1 MNSSRSNTGSSRL
14 ERRAG
19 EIAAAFGGTW
29 SGAKG
34 MCRCPAHDDRSPSL
48 AIGLGDHAILFHC
61 FAGCSSNAVLAAFAR
76 HGIRA
81 SDLFDGSGGPI
92 APLVRSGPSD
102 RNALRLWREAKILA
116 GTPADEYLAARNLRL
131 GSPDLRFHAATPLGK
146 KPQVRFL
153 PAMIAAVR
161 TDEAIVAVHR
171 TFLDTGYCPAT
182 KACTTAGSVRVAGF
196 DRPKRALGRLGTGAV
211 RLATPSDG
219 RLGLAEGIESAL
231 SAQQIFG
238 IACWAT
244 LGNERFGIV
253 TIPDSV
259 RELTLFIDADAG
271 GKLAEQRGRTAYA
284 RDGRII
290 VTQRPAI
297 QGQDWND
304 VLTAQSGPPHDQTAE
319 GRGLEH
325 G

>member
-48 AIGLGDHAILFHC
+48 AIGLGDRAILFHC
-61 FAGCSSNAVLAAFAR
+61 FAGCSSNAVLEAFAR

-81 SDLFDGSGGPI
+81 RDLFDGLGGPI
-92 APLVRSGPSD
+92 APVIHADKANGH
-102 RNALRLWREAKILA
+102 AQRLWRQAKILA
-116 GTPADEYLAARNLRL
+116 DTPADDYLAVRNLKLRP
-131 GSPDLRFHAATPLGK
+131 PDLRFHAKTPLGA
-146 KPQVRFL
+146 KPDVRFL
-153 PAMIAAVR
+153 PAMLAAVR

-171 TFLDTGYCPAT
+171 TFLDTRSGPAT
-182 KACTTAGSVRVAGF
+182 KTGTTAGSVRLARF

-211 RLATPSDG
+211 RLATPSEG

-244 LGNERFGIV
+244 LGNERFGLV
-253 TIPDSV
+253 TIPQSV
-259 RELTLFIDADAG
+259 RELTLFIDADPG
-271 GKLAEQRGRTAYA
+271 GKLAEQRGRAAYA

-297 QGQDWND
+297 EGQDWND
-304 VLTAQSGPPHDQTAE
+304 VLVAQRGSRHDQTVE
-319 GRGLEH
+319 GRGLER

>member
-1 MNSSRSNTGSSRL
+1 M
-14 ERRAG
+14 
-19 EIAAAFGGTW
+19 
-29 SGAKG
+29 
-34 MCRCPAHDDRSPSL
+34 
-48 AIGLGDHAILFHC
+48 
-61 FAGCSSNAVLAAFAR
+61 
-76 HGIRA
+76 
-81 SDLFDGSGGPI
+81 
-92 APLVRSGPSD
+92 
-102 RNALRLWREAKILA
+102 
-116 GTPADEYLAARNLRL
+116 
-131 GSPDLRFHAATPLGK
+131 
-146 KPQVRFL
+146 
-153 PAMIAAVR
+153 
-161 TDEAIVAVHR
+161 
-171 TFLDTGYCPAT
+171 
-182 KACTTAGSVRVAGF
+182 
-196 DRPKRALGRLGTGAV
+196 GTGAV

-271 GKLAEQRGRTAYA
+271 GKLAEQRGRAAYA

>member
-1 MNSSRSNTGSSRL
+1 MSSSPSVPSLSHL

-19 EIAAAFGGTW
+19 DIAAAFGGTW
-29 SGAKG
+29 RGTKG

-48 AIGLGDHAILFHC
+48 AIGLSDHAILFHC
-61 FAGCSSNAVLAAFAR
+61 FAGCSSEAVLEAFAR

-81 SDLFDGSGGPI
+81 RDLFDGSGGPI
-92 APLVRSGPSD
+92 VPVTPPDKPDG
-102 RNALRLWREAKILA
+102 NAQRLWRQARILA
-116 GTPADEYLAARNLRL
+116 GTPADSYLSSRNLTLR
-131 GSPDLRFHAATPLGK
+131 PRDLRFHAKTPLGA
-146 KPQVRFL
+146 KPDTRFL
-153 PAMIAAVR
+153 PAMLAAVR
-161 TDEAIVAVHR
+161 TDEAVVAVHR
-171 TFLDTGYCPAT
+171 TFLEKWADPAAMT
-182 KACTTAGSVRVAGF
+182 DRTAASVRLARF

-244 LGNERFGIV
+244 LGNERFGLV

-259 RELTLFIDADAG
+259 RELILFIDADAG
-271 GKLAEQRGRTAYA
+271 GELAEQKGRAAHA
-284 RDGRII
+284 RKGRVIL
-290 VTQRPAI
+290 TQRPAI
-297 QGQDWND
+297 EGQDWND
-304 VLTAQSGPPHDQTAE
+304 VLAASSGFRCEHDPE
-319 GRGLEH
+319 GRALEP

>member
-1 MNSSRSNTGSSRL
+1 MRLSRSVTSSSQL

-61 FAGCSSNAVLAAFAR
+61 FAGCSSDAVLAAFAR

-81 SDLFDGSGGPI
+81 RDLFDGSGGPI
-92 APLVRSGPSD
+92 TPVVRPDRSE
-102 RNALRLWREAKILA
+102 RNALRLWRQAKILV
-116 GTPADEYLAARNLRL
+116 GTPADDYLAARNLALR
-131 GSPDLRFHAATPLGK
+131 SPDLRFHAATPLGA
-146 KPQVRFL
+146 KPEVRFL
-153 PAMIAAVR
+153 PAMLAAVR
-161 TDEAIVAVHR
+161 TDETVVAVHR
-171 TFLDTGYCPAT
+171 TFLDTRSGPAT
-182 KACTTAGSVRVAGF
+182 KTGTTTGSVRLAGF

-253 TIPDSV
+253 TIPQSV
-259 RELTLFIDADAG
+259 RELTLFTDADAG
-271 GKLAEQRGRTAYA
+271 GKLAEQRGRAAYA

-304 VLTAQSGPPHDQTAE
+304 VLTAQSGPRHDQTAE
-319 GRGLEH
+319 GRGLEP

>member
-1 MNSSRSNTGSSRL
+1 MSSRPSVPTLSHL

-19 EIAAAFGGTW
+19 DIAAAFGGTW
-29 SGAKG
+29 RGTKG

-48 AIGLGDHAILFHC
+48 AIGLSDHAILFHC
-61 FAGCSSNAVLAAFAR
+61 FAGCSSEAVLAAFAR

-81 SDLFDGSGGPI
+81 RDLFDGSGGAIVPVI
-92 APLVRSGPSD
+92 HPDKPDG
-102 RNALRLWREAKILA
+102 NAQRLWRQARILV
-116 GTPADEYLAARNLRL
+116 GTPAERYLASRSLRL
-131 GSPDLRFHAATPLGK
+131 RPRDLRFHAKTPLGA
-146 KPQVRFL
+146 KPDARFL
-153 PAMIAAVR
+153 PAMLAAVR
-161 TDEAIVAVHR
+161 TDESIVAVHR
-171 TFLDTGYCPAT
+171 TFLDTESDCAT
-182 KACTTAGSVRVAGF
+182 KTVPTGKSVRLARF

-244 LGNERFGIV
+244 LGNERFGLV

-259 RELTLFIDADAG
+259 RELILFIDADAG
-271 GKLAEQRGRTAYA
+271 GELAEQKGRAAHA
-284 RDGRII
+284 RKGRVIL
-290 VTQRPAI
+290 TQRPAI
-297 QGQDWND
+297 EGQDWND
-304 VLTAQSGPPHDQTAE
+304 VLAASSGFRCEHDPE
-319 GRGLEH
+319 GRALEP

>member
-1 MNSSRSNTGSSRL
+1 MRSSRSVTSSSRL

-19 EIAAAFGGTW
+19 EIAVAFGGTW

-61 FAGCSSNAVLAAFAR
+61 FAGCSSEAVLTAFAR

-81 SDLFDGSGGPI
+81 RDLFDGSGGWI
-92 APLVRSGPSD
+92 APVIHPDKANG
-102 RNALRLWREAKILA
+102 NAQGLWRQAKILT
-116 GTPADEYLAARNLRL
+116 GTPADEYLARRGLKLR
-131 GSPDLRFHAATPLGK
+131 PCDLRFHPKTPLGAQ
-146 KPQVRFL
+146 PDVRFL
-153 PAMIAAVR
+153 PSMLAAVR

-171 TFLDTGYCPAT
+171 TFLDTRSDPAT
-182 KACTTAGSVRVAGF
+182 EKGTTAGSVRLAGF
-196 DRPKRALGRLGTGAV
+196 DGPKRALGRLGTGAV

-244 LGNERFGIV
+244 LGNERFGLV
-253 TIPDSV
+253 TIPQSV

-271 GKLAEQRGRTAYA
+271 GELAEQRGRAAYA
-284 RDGRII
+284 REGRII

-304 VLTAQSGPPHDQTAE
+304 VVAERSGSRNDQT
-319 GRGLEH
+319 LEERVLEA

>member
-1 MNSSRSNTGSSRL
+1 M
-14 ERRAG
+14 
-19 EIAAAFGGTW
+19 
-29 SGAKG
+29 
-34 MCRCPAHDDRSPSL
+34 PAHDDRSPSL
-48 AIGLGDHAILFHC
+48 AIGLSDRAILFHC
-61 FAGCSSNAVLAAFAR
+61 FAGWSSNAVLEAFAR

-81 SDLFDGSGGPI
+81 RDLFDGSGGSI

-102 RNALRLWREAKILA
+102 RNALRLWHQARILA
-116 GTPADEYLAARNLRL
+116 GTPVDDYLAARNLMLR
-131 GSPDLRFHAATPLGK
+131 SPDLRFHAATPLGK

-153 PAMIAAVR
+153 PAMLAAVR

-171 TFLDTGYCPAT
+171 TFLDTRSRLAT
-182 KACTTAGSVRVAGF
+182 KTGTSTGSVRLAGF

-219 RLGLAEGIESAL
+219 RLGLAEGIDSAL

-271 GKLAEQRGRTAYA
+271 GKLAEQRGRAAYA

-290 VTQRPAI
+290 VTKRPAVE
-297 QGQDWND
+297 GQDWND
-304 VLTAQSGPPHDQTAE
+304 VLAAQSGLRHDQTAE
-319 GRGLEH
+319 GRGLEP

>member
-1 MNSSRSNTGSSRL
+1 MRLSGSTASSSRL

-19 EIAAAFGGTW
+19 EIAVAFGGTW

-61 FAGCSSNAVLAAFAR
+61 FAGCSSKAVLEAFAR

-81 SDLFDGSGGPI
+81 RDLFDGSGGQITP
-92 APLVRSGPSD
+92 PVRQDRSD
-102 RNALRLWREAKILA
+102 RIALRLWRQAKIVT
-116 GTPADEYLAARNLRL
+116 GTPADNYLAARNLRL
-131 GSPDLRFHAATPLGK
+131 RSSDLRFHPKTPLGAQ
-146 KPQVRFL
+146 PDVRFL
-153 PAMIAAVR
+153 PSMLAAVR

-171 TFLDTGYCPAT
+171 TFLDTRSGPAT
-182 KACTTAGSVRVAGF
+182 EKGTTAGSVRLAGF

-244 LGNERFGIV
+244 LGNERFGLV
-253 TIPDSV
+253 TIPQSV

-271 GKLAEQRGRTAYA
+271 GELAEQRGRAAYA
-284 RDGRII
+284 REGRII

-304 VLTAQSGPPHDQTAE
+304 VLAERNGSRNDQT
-319 GRGLEH
+319 LEERVLEA